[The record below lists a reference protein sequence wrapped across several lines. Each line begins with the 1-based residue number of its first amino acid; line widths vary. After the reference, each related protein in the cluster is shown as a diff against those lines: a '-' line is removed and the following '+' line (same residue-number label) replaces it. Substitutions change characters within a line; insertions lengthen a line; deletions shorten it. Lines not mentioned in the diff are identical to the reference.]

1 MHSNILRSL
10 EEMDIQVQ
18 ENNRRIQLE
27 FPDLMPMVLSKPI
40 TKQK

>member
-27 FPDLMPMVLSKPI
+27 FLDLMPMVLSKPI